1 MRTHHAVFVETSI
14 THLMYNGDVLQFAA
28 TEIWVDSPLRRE
40 LNALRLSW
48 SLRSWLVRRQLV
60 ALILATVLVLA
71 GIPAIAGT
79 STDWGSELLPV
90 TIVRV
95 IDGDTVRVLLNG
107 QEHTVRLIGVDTPET
122 VHPRID
128 EEVFGKEASDFTR
141 QALEGKDA
149 WLELDAGERDAYGR
163 LLAYVWTSPPETWSD
178 TELRS
183 SMHNASLLLA
193 GYAQLMTIP
202 PNVKHV
208 KSFAEFQAEARESER
223 GLWGQGPPPIREDAG
238 DPTGQGTGPSDPVS
252 SDVTLSVSGPRI
264 RTVDLNTASLEELQL
279 IIHIG
284 PVRAQAIIDGRPW
297 ESVDDLDRISGIGPA
312 RLADIKAQGVACVSP
327 PQTE

>member
-1 MRTHHAVFVETSI
+1 MR
-14 THLMYNGDVLQFAA
+14 
-28 TEIWVDSPLRRE
+28 
-40 LNALRLSW
+40 LNRF
-48 SLRSWLVRRQLV
+48 LRSQLVRRQLGV
-60 ALILATVLVLA
+60 LMMATALVLA
-71 GIPAIAGT
+71 AIPTIA
-79 STDWGSELLPV
+79 SSDTDWVPELLPV

-128 EEVFGKEASDFTR
+128 EEAFGKEASDFTR

-149 WLELDAGERDAYGR
+149 WLELDVGERDRYGR

-178 TELRS
+178 AELRS

-208 KSFAEFQAEARESER
+208 KSFAEFQAEARESRR
-223 GLWGQGPPPIREDAG
+223 GLWGQDPDPSIEHAD
-238 DPTGQGTGPSDPVS
+238 DPTGQRADASDSESGDPQ
-252 SDVTLSVSGPRI
+252 LSESGRQK
-264 RTVDLNTASLEELQL
+264 RTVDLNAASLEELQL
-279 IIHIG
+279 IVHIG

-297 ESVDDLDRISGIGPA
+297 KSVDDLTSIDGIGPS
-312 RLADIKAQGVACVSP
+312 RLADIKAQGIACVSP
-327 PQTE
+327 PQPE